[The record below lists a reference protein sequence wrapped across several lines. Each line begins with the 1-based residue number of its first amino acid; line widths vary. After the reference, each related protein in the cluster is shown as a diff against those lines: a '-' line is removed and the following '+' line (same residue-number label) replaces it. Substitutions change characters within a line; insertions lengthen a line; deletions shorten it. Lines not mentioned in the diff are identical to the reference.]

1 MSKVFSA
8 NRLDI
13 KAFAQ
18 EGATLRGE
26 APLRTYSRLFE
37 ETGGR
42 GAEVPVSWRA
52 RGEIR
57 NPDHVVPEIW
67 LELRADATL
76 ALTCQRCLG
85 QVEVPVSVN
94 RLFRFVS
101 DEEMAAAQDEESEE
115 DVLALSRS
123 FDLAALI
130 EDELLMELPLAPRHA
145 SCPQPLR
152 QSAVDPDF
160 DSIDVEREN
169 PFAVLGRLK
178 NGKS

>member
-1 MSKVFSA
+1 MSKAFAA

-18 EGATLRGE
+18 EGAELRGE
-26 APLRTYSRLFE
+26 AALRSYSRLLE
-37 ETGGR
+37 EAEGR
-42 GAEVPVSWRA
+42 GADAPVTWQA

-57 NPDHVVPEIW
+57 NPNHVVPEIW
-67 LELRADATL
+67 LQLRANATL
-76 ALTCQRCLG
+76 PLTCQRCLG
-85 QVEVPVSVN
+85 QVDVPVSVD

-123 FDLAALI
+123 FDLVTLI
-130 EDELLMELPLAPRHA
+130 EDEMLMETPLAPRHQT
-145 SCPQPLR
+145 CPKPLK
-152 QSAVDPDF
+152 QSVADPEF
-160 DSIDVEREN
+160 ESAETEREN

-178 NGKS
+178 PGKS